1 LILLIYKCEN
11 PIWEKAHS
19 LPKMDGNLKKLIVMV
34 LIIYS
39 KLAYSIQSIFFIKN
53 IVKKN

>member
-1 LILLIYKCEN
+1 
-11 PIWEKAHS
+11 
-19 LPKMDGNLKKLIVMV
+19 MDWNLKKLMVIV

-39 KLAYSIQSIFFIKN
+39 KMAYSIQSIFFIKN

>member
-1 LILLIYKCEN
+1 
-11 PIWEKAHS
+11 
-19 LPKMDGNLKKLIVMV
+19 MDGNLKKLMVMV

-39 KLAYSIQSIFFIKN
+39 KMAYLIQSIFFIKN

>member
-1 LILLIYKCEN
+1 MYKCEN

-19 LPKMDGNLKKLIVMV
+19 LPNMDWNLKKLMVIV

-39 KLAYSIQSIFFIKN
+39 KMAYSIQSIFFIKN

>member
-1 LILLIYKCEN
+1 MVI
-11 PIWEKAHS
+11 
-19 LPKMDGNLKKLIVMV
+19 V

-39 KLAYSIQSIFFIKN
+39 TMAHSLQSIFFIKN